1 MITTGP
7 KWMFKN
13 KMKKSLSLLPIVL
26 VLGCATELTVEGSS
40 VQIVDDKS
48 NCEFLGTVTGFQTGG
63 GSMDRNTDSAMND
76 LRNEAAQMGANA
88 VKMIDVDV
96 VPQGTTAL
104 GEALYCT
111 FD

>member
-1 MITTGP
+1 MR
-7 KWMFKN
+7 
-13 KMKKSLSLLPIVL
+13 KSILLLPIIL
-26 VLGCATELTVEGSS
+26 ALGCATELTVEGSS
-40 VQIVDDKS
+40 VRLVDDKS
-48 NCEFLGTVTGFQTGG
+48 NCEFLGTVTGFQSGG

-104 GEALYCT
+104 GEALYCSP
-111 FD
+111 D

>member
-1 MITTGP
+1 MLMPTI
-7 KWMFKN
+7 
-13 KMKKSLSLLPIVL
+13 L
-26 VLGCATELTVEGSS
+26 VLGCATELTVDGSS

-48 NCEFLGTVTGFQTGG
+48 SCEFLGTVTGYQTGG
-63 GSMDRNTDSAMND
+63 GSMERNTDSAMND
-76 LRNEAAQMGANA
+76 LRNEVAQMGANA